1 MASLLQ
7 RLKERKLFQW
17 ALAYLAGAWLV
28 FQGIEVLAEPWNLP
42 QSIIRAIHV
51 LLGIGFVL
59 VLVLAWYHGERGRQ
73 RVSGPE
79 LLMIAALLAIAA
91 ILLAVLGPEEEATT
105 TPDVAVTSPHE
116 TPAVAEEGKPAI
128 AVLPFDNFSPNPDD
142 AYFADGMH
150 EEIIRQ
156 LSRISGIKVI
166 SRTSVMQ
173 YREARPPARQIAGE
187 LGVGFLLEGSARK
200 AEDQVRL
207 TVQLI
212 DASSDE
218 HVWADDYD
226 RDLTAAHLFEIQGDV
241 AKRVAASLAAQ
252 LSPEERHRIESQP
265 TDNLAAYELYL
276 LGRYHFGT
284 RYTSGEA
291 VDRAAEFYR
300 RAIEADS
307 GFALAYS
314 GLADLCAPRRFFPR
328 LERTSADARRSEM
341 QETDSLSAWAAR
353 RAVALDSTSA
363 EAHTTLGI
371 VLTYIEHNWEEAER
385 EYLIAIELNPGYSTT
400 HNFYGDLLMFGRR
413 WDEAVRAKQKALEL
427 APLSTINQS
436 NLAYALWGAGRLSEA
451 AELAEALSPHV
462 PYSAAGTIRNEETWI
477 ESPPSQYVEV
487 QIYYEMGRSY
497 DDALEALVGALVRS
511 GTGPEL
517 AAAYER
523 RWEGLGWDG
532 LWAADLS
539 LPASLTCHWCRA
551 IAYERLGRKREA
563 VDALR
568 TAYEIREVGL
578 LWPFMTSCFKTMED
592 DPGYLELLHEMGLRP

>member
-1 MASLLQ
+1 MPSPSLLQ
-7 RLKERKLFQW
+7 RLKERKLVQW
-17 ALAYLAGAWLV
+17 AVAYLAGAFVV
-28 FQGIEVLAEPWNLP
+28 FQLLDALEGPLGLSNAVQQGILA
-42 QSIIRAIHV
+42 IV
-51 LLGIGFVL
+51 GIGFFITL
-59 VLVLAWYHGERGRQ
+59 ILAWYHGEKGRQ

-79 LLMIAALLAIAA
+79 LLMIALLLLIAGTGLS
-91 ILLAVLGPEEEATT
+91 LLRRGEDESEGAETVVRAVEEGIK
-105 TPDVAVTSPHE
+105 
-116 TPAVAEEGKPAI
+116 PAV

-173 YREARPPARQIAGE
+173 YREARAPARQIAQE

-241 AKRVAASLAAQ
+241 ARRVATSLAAQ
-252 LSPEERHRIESQP
+252 LSPEERHRIGSQP

-276 LGRYHFGT
+276 LGRYHFAT
-284 RYTSGEA
+284 RYTMEGEA

-328 LERTSADARRSEM
+328 LEWASEDARRLEM

-363 EAHTTLGI
+363 EAHTTQGI
-371 VLTYIEHNWEEAER
+371 VLMYIEHNWEEAER
-385 EYLIAIELNPGYSTT
+385 EFLIAIEFNPGYSTT
-400 HNFYGDLLMFGRR
+400 YNFYGDLLMFRRR
-413 WDEAVRAKQKALEL
+413 WDEAVWAKQKALEL

-451 AELAEALSPHV
+451 AELVEALSPHV

-477 ESPPSQYVEV
+477 ESPPSQYAEV

-497 DDALEALVGALVRS
+497 DDALEALVGALVRT
-511 GTGPEL
+511 GTSQEL

-523 RWEGLGWDG
+523 RWEGLDWDG
-532 LWAADLS
+532 LWASDLS
-539 LPASLTCHWCRA
+539 LPPPLTCHWCQA

-563 VDALR
+563 VEALS
-568 TAYEIREVGL
+568 TAYEMREVGL
-578 LWPFMTSCFKTMED
+578 LWPFMNPYFKTLDD
-592 DPGYLELLHEMGLRP
+592 DPRYVELLREMGLRP

>member
-28 FQGIEVLAEPWNLP
+28 FQGIEVLAEPWSLS

-59 VLVLAWYHGERGRQ
+59 ALVLAWYHGERGRQ
-73 RVSGPE
+73 RASGPE

-91 ILLAVLGPEEEATT
+91 ILLAVLGPGEEAIS

-116 TPAVAEEGKPAI
+116 TPAVEEGKPAI

-173 YREARPPARQIAGE
+173 YRETRPPARQIAGD

-207 TVQLI
+207 TMQLI
-212 DASSDE
+212 DATSDE

-226 RDLTAAHLFEIQGDV
+226 RDLTAAHLFEIQSDV

-252 LSPEERHRIESQP
+252 LSPEESRRIEAQP
-265 TDNLAAYELYL
+265 TDNLAAYELYM
-276 LGRYHFGT
+276 LGRHHFNT
-284 RYTSGEA
+284 RLTAGRDGLE
-291 VDRAAEFYR
+291 RAAEFYV

-314 GLADLCAPRRFFPR
+314 GLAALAGARRYFWRFDPGA
-328 LERTSADARRSEM
+328 TPSARRSEV
-341 QETDSLSAWAAR
+341 QAADSAAAWAAR
-353 RAVALDSTSA
+353 RAVVLDSASA
-363 EAHTTLGI
+363 EAHTALGI
-371 VLTYIEHNWEEAER
+371 VLMYAERNWEWAER
-385 EYLIAIELNPGYSTT
+385 EFLIAIELNPGYVTA
-400 HNFYGDLLMFGRR
+400 HNFYGDLLMFRRR
-413 WDEAVRAKQKALEL
+413 WDEAIVAKAQALAL
-427 APLSTINQS
+427 DPLFTIHQWNH
-436 NLAYALWGAGRLSEA
+436 AVALWGAGRMSEA
-451 AELAEALSPHV
+451 AEQFATVTPHTPYGAL
-462 PYSAAGTIRNEETWI
+462 GTI
-477 ESPPSQYVEV
+477 Q
-487 QIYYEMGRSY
+487 
-497 DDALEALVGALVRS
+497 DEARHWS
-511 GTGPEL
+511 
-517 AAAYER
+517 R
-523 RWEGLGWDG
+523 R
-532 LWAADLS
+532 
-539 LPASLTCHWCRA
+539 
-551 IAYERLGRKREA
+551 
-563 VDALR
+563 
-568 TAYEIREVGL
+568 
-578 LWPFMTSCFKTMED
+578 
-592 DPGYLELLHEMGLRP
+592 